1 MAQPVTCLLH
11 RHKDLNLDPSH
22 PHENPGEVEASCNFH
37 LRDAVI
43 ETERT
48 Q

>member
-1 MAQPVTCLLH
+1 MAQPIRCLLH
-11 RHKDLNLDPSH
+11 KHKDLNLDPSH
-22 PHENPGEVEASCNFH
+22 PHGNLGEVEASCNFN
-37 LRDAVI
+37 LRDGVI